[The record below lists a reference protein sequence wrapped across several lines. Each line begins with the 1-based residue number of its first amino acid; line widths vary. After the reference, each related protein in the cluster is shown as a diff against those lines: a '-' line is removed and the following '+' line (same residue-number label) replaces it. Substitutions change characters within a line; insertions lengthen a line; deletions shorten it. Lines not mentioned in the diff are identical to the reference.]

1 MLPQQKNEITYLSM
15 IVISSIFVGYIFDEI
30 LLFIT
35 LSLLGYIFFMLRNLF
50 KFHNWVADRG
60 KELPD
65 ARGYWGEIFNELHIL
80 ENQKKKQQK
89 LLSTALSRFKK
100 AAEALPDGVVILS
113 QHNFI
118 EWVNPIA
125 STSLGISYPQD
136 SGQKISNLIRHPDF
150 QRYLEKN
157 NFSKTITFPA
167 PNNAENTLTMQ
178 IIPFG
183 YKQKMIFCRDIT
195 HITKLEEMRTTF
207 VSNVSHEMRSPLTV
221 LSGYLEMFSDNPPK
235 DEKSFKLGIDNM
247 YQQAMRMQRLVTDLL
262 ALSKMETA
270 PIEHTK
276 SVDVSTLLIS
286 LKENAEILG
295 QDKHHKI
302 SLDADKQLNLRGNI
316 DELHSLF
323 ANLINNAVRYT
334 QENGI
339 ISISWKKA
347 NNKAV
352 FSVKDN
358 GPGIAGQH
366 ISHLTERFYRADVDR
381 SRESGGTGLGLAIA
395 KYAVERHD
403 GSLGISS
410 ELGKGSTFSC
420 YFPSSRFSVSEH

>member
-15 IVISSIFVGYIFDEI
+15 IIITSIFVGYMFNEI

-50 KFHNWVADRG
+50 KFHNWVADRD

-65 ARGYWGEIFNELHIL
+65 AQGYWGEIFNELHIL
-80 ENQKKKQQK
+80 EKQKKKQQK

-113 QHNFI
+113 QHNII
-118 EWVNPIA
+118 EWVNPVA
-125 STSLGISYPQD
+125 SSLLGINYPQD
-136 SGQKISNLIRHPDF
+136 SGQKINNLIRHPDF
-150 QRYLEKN
+150 QRYLDKN

-167 PNNAENTLTMQ
+167 PNNVDSTLTMQ

-221 LSGYLEMFSDNPPK
+221 LSGYLEMFSDKPPQ
-235 DEKSFKLGIDNM
+235 DEKNFKLGIANM

-270 PIEHTK
+270 PVEHTK
-276 SVDVSTLLIS
+276 IVDVSTLLIS
-286 LKENAEILG
+286 LKENAEILAKK
-295 QDKHHKI
+295 KHHKI
-302 SLDADKQLNLRGNI
+302 TLQADERLNLRGNV

-334 QENGI
+334 PENGV
-339 ISISWKKA
+339 ISITWKKS
-347 NNKAV
+347 NDKAV
-352 FSVKDN
+352 FSVTDN
-358 GPGIAGQH
+358 GPGIASQH

-420 YFPSSRFSVSEH
+420 YFPSSRFDLN